1 MVAFRDAVN
10 MECRIDVTHLG
21 GSCIVS
27 VAGRLTDAQVPDL
40 LRVCATPEPLRLDLA
55 ELDSANAVGIEALKR
70 LQKGGAQI
78 VGATHF
84 IQLLLDAHPYS
95 RE

>member
-1 MVAFRDAVN
+1 MRDA
-10 MECRIDVTHLG
+10 G
-21 GSCIVS
+21 
-27 VAGRLTDAQVPDL
+27 
-40 LRVCATPEPLRLDLA
+40 ATWLDLA